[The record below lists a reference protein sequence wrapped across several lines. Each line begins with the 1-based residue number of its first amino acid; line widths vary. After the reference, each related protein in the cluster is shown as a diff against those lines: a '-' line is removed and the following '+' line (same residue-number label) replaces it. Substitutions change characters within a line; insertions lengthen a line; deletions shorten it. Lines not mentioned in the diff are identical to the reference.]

1 MREFLILAVGA
12 LFGLG
17 ATMTAMVGPA
27 YLSLPL
33 WSQHWLFWA
42 GIALMALMGLDAI
55 ALFFARPSIV
65 TALCANVCVFFFAA
79 TLISYFTPSVTDF
92 KLGLSG
98 VFIDAE
104 YPNGTV
110 LSGINWRPEFTELK
124 IHINNPS
131 SRPYTTLSLLFV
143 PSVPVAAINQATNV
157 PHCFFQTNRM
167 FSANQIAMNLGSG
180 ARVANPLVLIGTND
194 GYRLNCETLPAKTTL
209 TVMMA
214 LANIKWK
221 PPQKPSQPT
230 PSLEQVMEK
239 DYVLRAEFEP
249 GIFYWLGH
257 ADGKVYSLPRP
268 APEWVK
274 VDGQYAVEGSVFT
287 VSQQIPLIGKLDIIT
302 GGR

>member
-1 MREFLILAVGA
+1 MLR
-12 LFGLG
+12 
-17 ATMTAMVGPA
+17 
-27 YLSLPL
+27 
-33 WSQHWLFWA
+33 
-42 GIALMALMGLDAI
+42 
-55 ALFFARPSIV
+55 RPIEI
-65 TALCANVCVFFFAA
+65 T
-79 TLISYFTPSVTDF
+79 
-92 KLGLSG
+92 
-98 VFIDAE
+98 
-104 YPNGTV
+104 
-110 LSGINWRPEFTELK
+110 
-124 IHINNPS
+124 
-131 SRPYTTLSLLFV
+131 
-143 PSVPVAAINQATNV
+143 
-157 PHCFFQTNRM
+157 
-167 FSANQIAMNLGSG
+167 
-180 ARVANPLVLIGTND
+180 VLIGTND

-287 VSQQIPLIGKLDIIT
+287 VSQQIPAVSHT
-302 GGR
+302 SN